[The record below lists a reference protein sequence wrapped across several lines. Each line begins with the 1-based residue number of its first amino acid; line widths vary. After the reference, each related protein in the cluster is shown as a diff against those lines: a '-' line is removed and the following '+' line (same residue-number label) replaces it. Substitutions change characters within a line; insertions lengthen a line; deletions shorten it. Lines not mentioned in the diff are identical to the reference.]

1 MAVSAFNTLMELLHF
16 MRTQSYKENR
26 LLSLF
31 SIQKVHTF
39 LFLILF
45 IIFFFR
51 PFLLLLLL
59 LSLKILVKERKL
71 NKVLFV
77 WQSIR
82 KKNIE
87 KKKEI
92 VQNHAVQG
100 HTSRTPKQIKKILHS
115 MHVCVGTCVISY
127 VILVLAVFFFPTFSS
142 VFAEIVVPFLSFPNK

>member
-100 HTSRTPKQIKKILHS
+100 HTSRTSKQIKKNPTQFACMCEYMCDFLCDFS
-115 MHVCVGTCVISY
+115 TCGIFFSN
-127 VILVLAVFFFPTFSS
+127 FFFSFCRNCRS
-142 VFAEIVVPFLSFPNK
+142 VSFISK